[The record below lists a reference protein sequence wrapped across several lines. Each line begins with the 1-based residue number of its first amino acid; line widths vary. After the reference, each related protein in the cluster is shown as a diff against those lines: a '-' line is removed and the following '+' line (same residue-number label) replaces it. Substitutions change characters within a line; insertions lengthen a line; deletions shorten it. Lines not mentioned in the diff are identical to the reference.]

1 MISGN
6 AHCLVSPWLVAA
18 IPLLGSWLVV
28 RSLEIVK
35 LFDFLQ
41 IVKCAKGNKRNV
53 LGKVLGKVLVQG
65 KMCHSQCRHDPEG
78 PRTKTNPPSHRG
90 RIIQADKRQ
99 VMISRLLV
107 DISSKQTK
115 ISSLDKNVLRP
126 ELLKR
131 GPQSTTSGC

>member
-1 MISGN
+1 MISGK
-6 AHCLVSPWLVAA
+6 AHCLISPWLVAA
-18 IPLLGSWLVV
+18 IPLLGSWLMV
-28 RSLEIVK
+28 RSLENVK
-35 LFDFLQ
+35 LVDFLQ
-41 IVKCAKGNKRNV
+41 TVKCAKGNRRMCW
-53 LGKVLGKVLVQG
+53 GKLLVQVQG
-65 KMCHSQCRHDPEG
+65 KTCHSQCRHDPEG

-115 ISSLDKNVLRP
+115 ISSLDKNVLPP